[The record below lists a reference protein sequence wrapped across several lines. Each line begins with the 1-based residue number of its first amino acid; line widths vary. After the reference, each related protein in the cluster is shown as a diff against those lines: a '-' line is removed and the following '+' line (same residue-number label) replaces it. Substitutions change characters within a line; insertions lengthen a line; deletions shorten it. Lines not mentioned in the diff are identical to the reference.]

1 MAKTTF
7 IAAGDAFVT
16 KRLPKGGY
24 EGFEEIQATVKAH
37 DVAFINLES
46 TFHNR
51 EGNPATVSGGTWAMS
66 DPRTLDD
73 IKEYGFNL
81 FNTANN
87 HSGDYG
93 EGGILATI
101 RNLQERDMIFAGTGK
116 DLGDAAKAC
125 YIETKNAR
133 VALLACSDC
142 APTASARAGAQTADL
157 PGRPGLNPMRCMKR
171 RHVDAEHFEMLKELA
186 GVSFVNAAK
195 ERSISTGY
203 SAPFPEGQFAFGAES
218 FVLDDHCWVESYPNK
233 GDMDRMCNEI
243 REAKKQADIVLVS
256 IHTHAF
262 DYKDTNIPSGY
273 IEKFARG
280 CIDAGADVIIG
291 HGPHE
296 LQGIELYKNGL
307 IFYSIG
313 NYIFET
319 ETVEYQ
325 PWDAYTNMGYGTD
338 MKVGEYMDHRSKN
351 GTVGYGVL
359 PEIWNA
365 VMAAWEME
373 DGKITGVQ
381 LYPVTLGQ
389 EKKRSQKG
397 RPVMN
402 KSEET
407 LQYLAKLSEPY
418 GTKIDIVDGVG
429 YIRF

>member
-16 KRLPKGGY
+16 KRMPKGGY
-24 EGFEEIQATVKAH
+24 EGFEEIQACVKAH

-46 TFHNR
+46 TFHDR
-51 EGNPATVSGGTWAMS
+51 EGIPASVSGGTWAMS
-66 DPRTLDD
+66 DPNTLDD

-87 HSGDYG
+87 HSGDYSHT
-93 EGGILATI
+93 GILATI
-101 RNLQERDMIFAGTGK
+101 RNLKERGMIFAGTGK

-125 YIETKNAR
+125 YLETRNAR

-142 APTASARAGAQTADL
+142 PATASAMAGAQTADL
-157 PGRPGLNPMRCMKR
+157 PGRPGLNPMRCQKR
-171 RHVDAEHFEMLKELA
+171 RHVDPERYEALKDLA
-186 GVSFVNAAK
+186 AVSYVNAAK
-195 ERSISTGY
+195 ERSIATGY
-203 SAPFPEGQFAFGAES
+203 AAPFAEGQLPFGAES
-218 FVLDDHCWVESYPNK
+218 FVLDDHCWVESYPHK
-233 GDMDRMCNEI
+233 GDMERMCNEI

-256 IHTHAF
+256 IHTHAY
-262 DYKDTNIPSGY
+262 DYKETNIPSGY
-273 IEKFARG
+273 IEKFAHN

-313 NYIFET
+313 NYIFQT
-319 ETVEYQ
+319 DTVEYQ
-325 PWDAYTNMGYGTD
+325 PWDAYTNMGYTPD
-338 MKVGEYMDHRSKN
+338 MKVGEYMNRRSKN

-373 DGKITGVQ
+373 DGKLTGVQ

>member
-1 MAKTTF
+1 MLEINSSALNSIKN
-7 IAAGDAFVT
+7 
-16 KRLPKGGY
+16 GY
-24 EGFEEIQATVKAH
+24 
-37 DVAFINLES
+37 
-46 TFHNR
+46 R
-51 EGNPATVSGGTWAMS
+51 NP
-66 DPRTLDD
+66 
-73 IKEYGFNL
+73 I
-81 FNTANN
+81 
-87 HSGDYG
+87 
-93 EGGILATI
+93 
-101 RNLQERDMIFAGTGK
+101 
-116 DLGDAAKAC
+116 
-125 YIETKNAR
+125 
-133 VALLACSDC
+133 
-142 APTASARAGAQTADL
+142 
-157 PGRPGLNPMRCMKR
+157 
-171 RHVDAEHFEMLKELA
+171 
-186 GVSFVNAAK
+186 
-195 ERSISTGY
+195 
-203 SAPFPEGQFAFGAES
+203 PEGTFPFGSEN
-218 FVLDDHCWVESYPNK
+218 FVLDTETFKETLPNK
-233 GDMDRMCNEI
+233 KDMARIEAEI
-243 REAKKQADIVLVS
+243 KEARKQADIVLVS

-325 PWDAYTNMGYGTD
+325 PWDAYTNMGYTTD
-338 MKVGEYMDHRSKN
+338 MKVGEYMTRRSKD